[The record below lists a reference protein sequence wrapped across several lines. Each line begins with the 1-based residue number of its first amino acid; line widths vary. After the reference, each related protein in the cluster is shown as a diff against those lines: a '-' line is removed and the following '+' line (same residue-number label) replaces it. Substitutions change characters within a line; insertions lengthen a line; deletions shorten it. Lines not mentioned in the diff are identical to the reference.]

1 MDGCCLGTVRD
12 PDPDVV
18 RNADPDADVVRNA
31 DPDADVVRNA
41 DGDPDSDAD
50 ANVVRDSDGD
60 AHRNTDGHP
69 DRLAHADTDRDAHA
83 HGFADAHADV
93 DAIHFGI
100 TLAAADDHAL
110 RDADARRRACRHLRQ
125 HRRTCLADPDRHLGA
140 HPRHAAALK
149 AGAALPGAAWNCPKI
164 QRGDRLLS

>member
-1 MDGCCLGTVRD
+1 VDGCCLGTVRD

-31 DPDADVVRNA
+31 D
-41 DGDPDSDAD
+41 
-50 ANVVRDSDGD
+50 SDGD
-60 AHRNTDGHP
+60 ADRNTDGHP
-69 DRLAHADTDRDAHA
+69 DRLAHADTDRDPYA

-93 DAIHFGI
+93 DAVHFGI

-125 HRRTCLADPDRHLGA
+125 HRCTCLADPDRHLGA

-149 AGAALPGAAWNCPKI
+149 AGAALLGAAWNCPEI